1 MPNTITFKPEVIT
14 ARRPRT
20 TPPQAPKTEAPK
32 TEPKPKQPNPGVID
46 MPPLEVTPGD
56 SKAKCNKHLGE
67 DRPGR
72 SPDHR
77 RRRHRPRQVQ
87 RRSAAEQFQPQLQLL
102 GPRCLLRRQQ
112 PDLVT
117 KARPSS
123 QDRGLRS

>member
-67 DRPGR
+67 DLCKGLDGLRTIGDGVTTPAKFNAALLQN
-72 SPDHR
+72 SFNLNSNS
-77 RRRHRPRQVQ
+77 
-87 RRSAAEQFQPQLQLL
+87 SAHDVFSA
-102 GPRCLLRRQQ
+102 
-112 PDLVT
+112 V
-117 KARPSS
+117 SS
-123 QDRGLRS
+123 QTW